1 MNDTIRTLY
10 DTILDRRDHPSDNSL
25 TRYLFDQ
32 GIDKILKKVGEES
45 AEVIIAAKN
54 GHHEDTVG
62 EIADLTYHLLVL
74 MAEQGIRPEDV
85 SGLLEQRHGKS
96 GNLKTMKTV
105 DKNT

>member
-1 MNDTIRTLY
+1 MTRSAPFTTPFSTAA
-10 DTILDRRDHPSDNSL
+10 TILPTIPTPGICL
-25 TRYLFDQ
+25 TRDRQ
-32 GIDKILKKVGEES
+32 NTQKVGEES